1 MKSRVLIAAVLLLL
15 PRLSFAQAGYAQ
27 RGPEPLSA
35 LGSVRLDVSG
45 MGTARVTVA
54 GVYVGTVTFEV
65 AGDTGEAPVAVD
77 CATPADPG
85 TAVNSTTSTGTW
97 ICPVAGLRVLQA
109 RMSAYTSGT
118 ASIYLAAAATGG
130 GNSGGGGSG
139 SNAAA
144 SSTGAAVP
152 GSASYTGFNSGGNLV
167 GVSSSAPLPIT
178 NAAMSATGG
187 AVPSSAVYLGLNVGS
202 NIVAP
207 TGMSLGSQIALP
219 VAIVDSSGAQITPN
233 TQDPCEA
240 ATRTQVLINQTT
252 STQVLAGTSSVKI
265 YVCSF
270 HLISATA
277 QNIAVVEG
285 TGSVCATGIAGV
297 AGGTTAATG
306 WNLAANSGLSLGT
319 GGKWVMQT
327 ATNADNFCI
336 LQSGAGQVSGSFTYV
351 KQ

>member
-1 MKSRVLIAAVLLLL
+1 MRKSILLALLLIAPATAV
-15 PRLSFAQAGYAQ
+15 FAQSVQTQGT
-27 RGPEPLSA
+27 LSA
-35 LGSVRLDVSG
+35 TGSVRLETSG
-45 MGTARVTVA
+45 MGTASVTVS
-54 GVYVGTVTFEV
+54 GTFVGTITFEV
-65 AGDTGEAPVAVD
+65 LGDLGAPAVAVD
-77 CATPADPG
+77 CFTPDDAA
-85 TAVNSTTSTGTW
+85 TAVNSVTSTGVWT
-97 ICPVAGLRVLQA
+97 CSVAGLKGFQA

-118 ASIYLAAAATGG
+118 ARIFLAAAPTGG
-130 GNSGGGGSG
+130 GGGGGGASG

-144 SSTGAAVP
+144 GTTGAAVP
-152 GSASYTGFNSGGNLV
+152 GSASYTGVNVASNLV
-167 GVSSSAPLPIT
+167 GL
-178 NAAMSATGG
+178 
-187 AVPSSAVYLGLNVGS
+187 
-202 NIVAP
+202 

-219 VAIVDSSGAQITPN
+219 VAIVDSSGVQITPN
-233 TQDPCEA
+233 AQDPCEA

-319 GGKWVMQT
+319 GGKWIMQT